1 MKDLFS
7 KKYELN
13 STNIEKYA
21 PELPGVII
29 LYNKNGIIDHLAIA
43 NDNLKST
50 LFEHLGR
57 ESAVSFTFRIVKAD
71 V

>member
-1 MKDLFS
+1 MKDIFS

-13 STNIEKYA
+13 STNIEKHA

-43 NDNLKST
+43 NDSLKST
-50 LFEHLGR
+50 LFEYLGR
-57 ESAVSFTFRIVKAD
+57 ETAVSFTFRVVKTD